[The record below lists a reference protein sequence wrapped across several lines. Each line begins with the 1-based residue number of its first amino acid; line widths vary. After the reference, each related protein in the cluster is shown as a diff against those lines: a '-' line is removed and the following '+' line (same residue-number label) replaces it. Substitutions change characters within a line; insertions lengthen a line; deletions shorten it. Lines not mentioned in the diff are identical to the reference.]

1 MPRGGPVQRL
11 CWWSCF
17 PRRYAPCT
25 PASNTVAS
33 VIPCLR
39 YRDAP
44 AAIDWLC
51 RTFGFQR
58 KLVVPGGRTGAPRRL
73 TYASPNG
80 ANGMLMLGSS
90 VRDNAYGRLMR
101 HVDEAGGNT
110 QSLYLVVA
118 DPDALFRSAQAAGA
132 EIVIDIRTRTTAVAA
147 SLAAIRRATS
157 GASAAM
163 IPGHEA
169 PSIHHRRRCMKTL
182 TLIDGQEVATIGQG
196 TWHIGEQPGERKRE
210 VAALR
215 EGIELGMTLIDT
227 AEMYAEGRRGRG
239 RRGYRGRRE
248 KVFLVSKVSPAQRQ
262 PQGSAGGLR
271 AQPAP
276 ARLRN
281 HRPLPAA
288 LAGRYP
294 LEETI
299 EAFERLRD
307 QGKIL
312 RWGVSNFDLGD
323 MYELDGSACAANQV
337 MWRNAVSNTTCCP
350 GARSAACR

>member
-1 MPRGGPVQRL
+1 MLLVFGLNLLAFTALCLAMNRHHKNLLGHEPSASRVLLLRGVALLDLGLALAFSIHRQGVEIGIVFWSCLLMLAAGTLVLLLAWRPRWALPCAAGAGCWRCCAEGRAAHPCLGGGPVQRL

-17 PRRYAPCT
+17 PPEVCAMHT

-58 KLVVPGGRTGAPRRL
+58 KLVVPGEDGQVLHAEL

-132 EIVIDIRTRTTAVAA
+132 EIVIDIKDEDY
-147 SLAAIRRATS
+147 
-157 GASAAM
+157 G
-163 IPGHEA
+163 
-169 PSIHHRRRCMKTL
+169 
-182 TLIDGQEVATIGQG
+182 
-196 TWHIGEQPGERKRE
+196 
-210 VAALR
+210 
-215 EGIELGMTLIDT
+215 
-227 AEMYAEGRRGRG
+227 GRG
-239 RRGYRGRRE
+239 FTCRDPEGH
-248 KVFLVSKVSPAQRQ
+248 VWSF
-262 PQGSAGGLR
+262 GSYDPWA
-271 AQPAP
+271 
-276 ARLRN
+276 
-281 HRPLPAA
+281 
-288 LAGRYP
+288 
-294 LEETI
+294 
-299 EAFERLRD
+299 
-307 QGKIL
+307 
-312 RWGVSNFDLGD
+312 
-323 MYELDGSACAANQV
+323 
-337 MWRNAVSNTTCCP
+337 
-350 GARSAACR
+350 